1 MERVLSAP
9 PEKDGARTPLRGQ
22 AAPRARH
29 LPQTGWLGYAAPRH
43 RTVPS
48 SWRAAPKPHQARRA
62 GPRRASGP
70 DDAGAEN
77 LVPVDDPVRQLQF
90 LAAEVIEFKRILG
103 DKVEQLGAWTTGSDL
118 ERDEVRAILAAY
130 ERALDRTNTVLAGM
144 LRLDIEDRITRLTE
158 IQAQLMIGIFETVLA
173 SKEVG
178 LSKDQVL
185 SIKAIVA
192 QEARRVT
199 TLRAA
204 ELPVG

>member
-1 MERVLSAP
+1 MLER
-9 PEKDGARTPLRGQ
+9 
-22 AAPRARH
+22 
-29 LPQTGWLGYAAPRH
+29 
-43 RTVPS
+43 
-48 SWRAAPKPHQARRA
+48 
-62 GPRRASGP
+62 
-70 DDAGAEN
+70 EN
-77 LVPVDDPVRQLQF
+77 LVPVDDPVRQLQL